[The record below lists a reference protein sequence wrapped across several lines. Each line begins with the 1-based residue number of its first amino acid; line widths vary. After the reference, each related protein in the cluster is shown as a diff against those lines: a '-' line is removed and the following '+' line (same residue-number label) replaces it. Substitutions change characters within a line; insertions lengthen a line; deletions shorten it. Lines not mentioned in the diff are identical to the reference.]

1 MHPRFGS
8 VNPNGYDGEIPFL
21 LSHIRNL
28 RLKNTLE
35 NDLLLP
41 RIMRKDSAS
50 AAHLAKLGHPLEQA
64 NKSRFRNIWP
74 LFYL

>member
-21 LSHIRNL
+21 SSHIRNL

-41 RIMRKDSAS
+41 CIMRKDSAS
-50 AAHLAKLGHPLEQA
+50 AAHLTKLGHPLEQA
-64 NKSRFRNIWP
+64 NKSRFRNI
-74 LFYL
+74 